1 MALKIKRVY
10 APAEKSD
17 GVRML
22 VDRLW
27 PRGIS
32 REKARIDEWMKE
44 IAPSTTL
51 RKRFHH
57 QPERWEEFR
66 KLYRLELED
75 DDKNAMIRRLRS
87 TSRKST
93 VTLLFAAKDE
103 EHNNAVALASIIRS
117 RKQ

>member
-75 DDKNAMIRRLRS
+75 DDKKAMIRRLRS

>member
-10 APAEKSD
+10 APVEKTD
-17 GVRML
+17 GIRIL

-32 REKARIDEWMKE
+32 KANARIDEWMKE

-51 RKRFHH
+51 RKEFHH

-66 KLYRLELED
+66 KLYRLELQDED
-75 DDKNAMIRRLRS
+75 KKAMIRRLRT

-103 EHNNAVALASIIRS
+103 EHNNAVALASIILA

>member
-57 QPERWEEFR
+57 RLERWEEFR
-66 KLYRLELED
+66 KLYRLELKDED
-75 DDKNAMIRRLRS
+75 KKAMIRRLRT
-87 TSRKST
+87 TSRKGT
-93 VTLLFAAKDE
+93 LTLLFAAKDE
-103 EHNNAVALASIIRS
+103 EHNNAVALASIIFA